1 MALPVTVRLATAAD
15 REAVA
20 TLRLAAYRTAPQFT
34 ILNEASITGCEGQVL
49 VAECPEAGLVATM
62 QTVECQTAEDLQR
75 HGGSLPP
82 PEFLGLPSL
91 LLNRGAT
98 RPGRHY
104 QGLNSRLRLLALDGA
119 LADER
124 IQSLTGYVYEGAPRL
139 NLLRELGYAFAP
151 VTENDQHLRGHT
163 AELFVWLR
171 REQFAAALK
180 KLLNLLNS

>member
-1 MALPVTVRLATAAD
+1 MALPATVRLATAAD

-20 TLRLAAYRTAPQFT
+20 TLRLAAYRTAPQFS
-34 ILNEASITGCEGQVL
+34 ILNEVTIADCKGQVL
-49 VAECPEAGLVATM
+49 VAECPKAGLVATM
-62 QTVECQTAEDLQR
+62 QVVECQAAEDLRR
-75 HGGSLPP
+75 HGGRLPP
-82 PEFLGLPSL
+82 AAFQGLPSL

-98 RPGRHY
+98 WPGWHY

-124 IQSLTGYVYEGAPRL
+124 IQSLTGYVYDGAPRL

-151 VTENDQHLRGHT
+151 VTESDHHLCGHT

-171 REQFAAALK
+171 REQFTAARE
-180 KLLNLLNS
+180 KLTGVVF